1 MGSNWF
7 NKEPTLADLK
17 IKEPILH
24 LMLCIGDEW
33 MGMTI
38 AEKILADKC
47 GKASIVP
54 GEFVLASVDVA
65 LANDI
70 TAPLAIKTFDQIG
83 IDKVFDET
91 KIALVLDHFT
101 PNKDIASAE
110 QSKLVREFARK
121 HKIVQFW
128 DTGRVGVEHCLLPE
142 QGIVAPG
149 DLVIGADSHTCTYGA
164 LGAFATGMGSTDLG
178 VAFAL
183 GKAWFKV
190 PETIKFVYSGKL
202 RPWVSG
208 KDLILHTIS
217 KVGVDGANYMVMEFT
232 GPAIDE
238 LDMAGRFTMCN
249 MAIEAGGKAGIVNPD
264 AKTEE
269 YVKGSVSRKYKLY
282 KSDPDAVYAGTIE
295 IDCNK
300 LEPQVSFPHL
310 PSNARPISEV
320 AAMKIPVDQVVIGS
334 CTNGRIEDLRIA
346 ASIMKGRKVHEGVR
360 CIVLPGTQQVSLD
373 AMKEGLFEIFL
384 SANCA
389 VTTPTCGPCLGGH
402 SGILARGE
410 KALSTTNRNFIGRMG
425 DTTSEIYLASPA
437 IAAATALA
445 GHICSPDDIGA
456 KAKGTT
462 AKRRGTP

>member
-1 MGSNWF
+1 
-7 NKEPTLADLK
+7 
-17 IKEPILH
+17 
-24 LMLCIGDEW
+24 

-47 GKASIVP
+47 GKTSISS
-54 GEFVLASVDVA
+54 GEFVLASVDLA

-70 TAPLAIKTFDQIG
+70 TAPLAIKTFNQVG
-83 IDKVFDET
+83 TGKVFDED

-101 PNKDIASAE
+101 PNKDIASAD
-110 QSKLVREFARK
+110 QSKSVREFARK

-190 PETIKFVYSGKL
+190 PETIKFVYTGKL
-202 RPWVSG
+202 QPWVSG
-208 KDLILHTIS
+208 KDLILYTIG
-217 KVGVDGANYMVMEFT
+217 KVGVEGANYKVMEFT
-232 GPAIDE
+232 GPAIDA
-238 LDMAGRFTMCN
+238 LDMASRFTMCN
-249 MAIEAGGKAGIVNPD
+249 MAIEAGGKTGIVNPD
-264 AKTEE
+264 KKTEE
-269 YVKGSVSRKYKLY
+269 YVKGRVSRKYKLY
-282 KSDPDAVYAGTIE
+282 RSDPDAVYSGTIE
-295 IDCNK
+295 VDCNT

-310 PSNARPISEV
+310 PSNAKPISEV

-334 CTNGRIEDLRIA
+334 CTNGRIEDLRVA
-346 ASIMKGRKVHEGVR
+346 AGILKGRKVHEGVR
-360 CIVLPGTQQVSLD
+360 CIVLPGTQQISLD
-373 AMKEGLFEIFL
+373 AMKEGLFEMFIN
-384 SANCA
+384 ANCA

-402 SGILARGE
+402 SGILAKGE
-410 KALSTTNRNFIGRMG
+410 KAVSTTNRNFIGRMG

-445 GHICSPDDIGA
+445 GYICSPEDVE
-456 KAKGTT
+456 AKGNSTT
-462 AKRRGTP
+462 IKRRGNP

>member
-1 MGSNWF
+1 
-7 NKEPTLADLK
+7 
-17 IKEPILH
+17 
-24 LMLCIGDEW
+24 
-33 MGMTI
+33 MTI

-47 GKASIVP
+47 GKESICP

-70 TAPLAIKTFDQIG
+70 TAPLAIKTFDQVG
-83 IDKVFDET
+83 TGKVFDEK

-101 PNKDIASAE
+101 PNKDIASAD
-110 QSKLVREFARK
+110 QSKFVREFARK
-121 HKIVQFW
+121 HGIVQFW

-190 PETIKFVYSGKL
+190 PETIKFVYTGKL

-208 KDLILHTIS
+208 KDLILYTIG
-217 KVGVDGANYMVMEFT
+217 KIGVEGANYKAMEFT
-232 GPAIDE
+232 GTAIDA

-264 AKTEE
+264 ARTEE
-269 YVKGSVSRKYKLY
+269 YVKGRVSRKYKLY
-282 KSDPDAVYAGTIE
+282 KSDPDAAYASTIE
-295 IDCNK
+295 VDCDK

-310 PSNARPISEV
+310 PSNAKPISEV
-320 AAMKIPVDQVVIGS
+320 TPMKIAVDQVVIGS
-334 CTNGRIEDLRIA
+334 CTNGRIEDLRVA
-346 ASIMKGRKVHEGVR
+346 AGIMKGRKVHEGVR
-360 CIVLPGTQQVSLD
+360 CVVLPGTQQIMLD
-373 AMKEGLFEIFL
+373 AMKEGLIETII

-402 SGILARGE
+402 SGILAKGE
-410 KALSTTNRNFIGRMG
+410 KAVSTTNRNFIGRMG

-437 IAAATALA
+437 VAAATALK
-445 GHICSPDDIGA
+445 GYICSPGDLEMKTT
-456 KAKGTT
+456 KARK
-462 AKRRGTP
+462 

>member
-1 MGSNWF
+1 
-7 NKEPTLADLK
+7 
-17 IKEPILH
+17 
-24 LMLCIGDEW
+24 

-47 GKASIVP
+47 GKASISP

-70 TAPLAIKTFDQIG
+70 TAPLAIKTFNQVG
-83 IDKVFDET
+83 TDKVFDKT

-101 PNKDIASAE
+101 PNKDIASAD

-121 HKIVQFW
+121 YQIVQFW

-164 LGAFATGMGSTDLG
+164 LGAFATGMGSSDLG

-190 PETIKFVYSGKL
+190 PETIKFVYTGKL
-202 RPWVSG
+202 QPWVSG
-208 KDLILHTIS
+208 KDLILYTIG
-217 KVGVDGANYMVMEFT
+217 KIGVEGANYKVIEFT

-249 MAIEAGGKAGIVNPD
+249 MAIEAGGKAGIVSPD
-264 AKTEE
+264 KKTEE
-269 YVKGSVSRKYKLY
+269 YAKVHVTRKYKLY
-282 KSDPDAVYAGTIE
+282 KSDPDASYSDRIE
-295 IDCNK
+295 IDCTK

-310 PSNARPISEV
+310 PSNAKPISEV

-334 CTNGRIEDLRIA
+334 CTNGRIEDLRVA
-346 ASIMKGRKVHEGVR
+346 ANILKGKKVYEGVR
-360 CIVLPGTQQVSLD
+360 CVVLPGTQQISLD
-373 AMKEGLFEIFL
+373 AMKEGLFETFI

-402 SGILARGE
+402 SGILAKGE

-425 DTTSEIYLASPA
+425 DTSSEIYLASPA
-437 IAAATALA
+437 IAAATALK
-445 GHICSPDDIGA
+445 GYICSPNDLE
-456 KAKGTT
+456 TT
-462 AKRRGTP
+462 KRARK